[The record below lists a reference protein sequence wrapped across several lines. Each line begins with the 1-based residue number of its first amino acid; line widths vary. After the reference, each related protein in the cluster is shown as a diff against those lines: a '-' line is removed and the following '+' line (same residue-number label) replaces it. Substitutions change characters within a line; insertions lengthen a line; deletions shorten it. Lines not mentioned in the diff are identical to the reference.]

1 MRLQDSRM
9 FPITVEGLLVDD
21 QRAGDLP
28 GLRDAALLF
37 ESNPRPMWVF
47 DAATLRFLAVNKAAL
62 DLYGYTR
69 EEFLSLTPLDL
80 RPPEDHEKFREHMAT
95 VDPTGVNRG
104 HWQHIT
110 KAGSLLAVEVSGQGI
125 TYDGRAA
132 RLIVVDDVTPIS
144 AAEAARQE
152 SEARYKTLIEHAPD
166 AIVVLDVDA
175 GTFIEANENA
185 SRLFGCT
192 REELLSLGVADVSPP
207 SQPDGRPS
215 AAAAA
220 EVIERAL
227 RGESPVF
234 EWVHRSVSGE
244 EILCE
249 VRFVRLPSASR
260 RLVRGSMTDVRE
272 RKTAEIE
279 ASRLGAIVEFSRDAM
294 IATDLAGR
302 IITWNRGAER
312 IFGYTAGEVLGQTTE
327 RFFLP
332 GEEHERAHIR
342 DAVIGRGESIE
353 GLERTWLRK
362 DGTTVTTSSSYF
374 PIRDPGG
381 NITGVGS
388 VARDISDRKAADLAL
403 RASQARLQLAVRASR
418 LGIWTWDTE
427 TNAVDW
433 SAEAATILGR
443 DPAAMPATMGDTLRL
458 IHPEDASRTRMVSRE
473 DLASGAPIEFRLAQ
487 PNGDYRWV
495 SVTGMRAA
503 DGSPQV
509 TGVIRDIH
517 ESKLAETELRE
528 SESRIRELLE
538 SLSTAVWVSD
548 GRAALLVNGELERI
562 TGYPREQLLQ
572 DGLFASLIHPDD
584 RQAMVDRLQR
594 RLRGEERVSRFEIR
608 ITRADGETRYL
619 AVSASAFSFGGVSAS
634 LLSAFDVTERRR
646 AEDELRESEE
656 RFRSLADSAPI
667 FIWTAMP
674 DRQIDFFNATWRN
687 FTGRPMEEDTGWGWM
702 QVIHPEDLDGTV
714 ATYETSFDARVPY
727 SMRYRLR
734 RHDGEYRWILEHGTP
749 RYAPDGAFLGFIG
762 ACLDIHET
770 VLAEEEIRASEER
783 FRGLVETV
791 PVGIWAWDGVD
802 VLMVNAALER
812 LLGFPREQLTRR
824 DFLGSRMP
832 PDDRAMIRARA
843 AQRMAGE
850 PVDPPY
856 VEIRMTD
863 ARDRVLT
870 FELHSTIVT
879 LAGQR
884 VWLNSVIDVTE
895 RRAAEEERRRLD
907 HQMQQTQKLESLGI
921 LAGGI
926 AHDFNNLLV
935 AILGNAGLALLEL
948 PPESPAR
955 QTVQAI
961 ETAAQRA
968 ADLTRQMLAYSGKG
982 KFVIEPLNLSRVV
995 EEMAH
1000 LLEVSVS
1007 KRAVLKYHFAPN
1019 LPPIEADATQVR
1031 QVIMNLITNASDAI
1045 GDRSGV
1051 ISISTG
1057 MQHCDRA
1064 YLRES
1069 YLDADLPEGDYVY
1082 IEVADTGEGMDE
1094 ATRARIFDPFFTT
1107 KFTGRG
1113 LGLAAVLGIV
1123 RGHRAAIKLY
1133 SEPGRGTTFKV
1144 LFPAARP
1151 STARAPEPAPRP
1163 EPEAATAP
1171 RGTVLVVD
1179 DDETVRTVTRR
1190 ILERSGFTVLL
1201 APDGLQALQ
1210 VYRATPGVALVIL
1223 DMTMPHMDGEECFRE
1238 LRHLDPTVRV
1248 LLTSGYNEQDATE
1261 RFVGKGLAGFI
1272 QKPYR
1277 PADLLSKVEEVLRRN
1292 RG

>member
-1 MRLQDSRM
+1 MVN
-9 FPITVEGLLVDD
+9 ITAEGTSVDD
-21 QRAGDLP
+21 PRAGELP
-28 GLRDAALLF
+28 PLRDAPLLF
-37 ESNPRPMWVF
+37 EASPRPMWVF
-47 DAATLRFLAVNKAAL
+47 DAETLRFLDVNQAAL

-69 EEFLSLTPLDL
+69 EEFLQLSPRDI
-80 RPPEDHEKFREHMAT
+80 RPPEDRAQFDAHMAT
-95 VDPTGVNRG
+95 IDPVGVNRARWR
-104 HWQHIT
+104 HVT
-110 KAGSLLAVEVSGQGI
+110 KSGALLSVEVSGQGI
-125 TYDGRAA
+125 TYDGRPA
-132 RLIVVDDVTPIS
+132 RLISVNDFTPADS
-144 AAEAARQE
+144 AEAARQE
-152 SEARYKTLIEHAPD
+152 SEARYRTLIEHAPD

-175 GTFIEANENA
+175 GTFVEFNENA
-185 SRLFGCT
+185 CRLFGYS
-192 REELLSLGVADVSPP
+192 RAELAGLGVPDVSPEF
-207 SQPDGRPS
+207 QPDGRPS
-215 AAAAA
+215 AEAAI
-220 EVIERAL
+220 EFIERAL
-227 RGESPVF
+227 RGEAPVF
-234 EWVHRSVSGE
+234 EWLHRSTAGE
-244 EILCE
+244 DILCE
-249 VRFVRLPSASR
+249 VRLVRLPSAAR
-260 RLVRGSMTDVRE
+260 RLIRGSMTDIRD
-272 RKTAEIE
+272 RKAAE
-279 ASRLGAIVEFSRDAM
+279 AAAARFGAIVEFSQDAM
-294 IATDLAGR
+294 VVTDLAGR
-302 IITWNRGAER
+302 ITTWNRGAER
-312 IFGYTAGEVLGQTTE
+312 LFGYAASEVLGQSTE

-332 GEEHERAHIR
+332 GDEHLRTSLRE
-342 DAVIGRGESIE
+342 AVIGRGESVE
-353 GLERTWLRK
+353 GMDRAWLRK
-362 DGTTVTTSSSYF
+362 DGTVLHTSSSYF
-374 PIRDPGG
+374 PIRDANGT
-381 NITGVGS
+381 ITGVGS
-388 VARDISDRKAADLAL
+388 VARDISDRIAAESALRASEARLQLAL
-403 RASQARLQLAVRASR
+403 RASR
-418 LGIWTWDTE
+418 LGVWTWNLE
-427 TNAVDW
+427 SNAMEW
-433 SAEAATILGR
+433 SSEAASILGR
-443 DPAAMPATMGDTLRL
+443 QPSAMPRTIGDTLRL
-458 IHPEDASRTRMVSRE
+458 IHPEDATRTRKVSLSE
-473 DLASGAPIEFRLAQ
+473 LASGETFEFRMALPA
-487 PNGDYRWV
+487 GYYRWV
-495 SVTGMRAA
+495 AVTGMPAT
-503 DGSPQV
+503 DGTQTV

-517 ESKLAETELRE
+517 QGKIAEAELRE
-528 SESRIRELLE
+528 SEGRIREILE

-548 GRAALLVNGELERI
+548 GQRAILVNGELERI
-562 TGYPREQLLQ
+562 SGYPRQQLLAE
-572 DGLFASLIHPDD
+572 GFLASLIHPAD
-584 RQAMVDRLQR
+584 RQVMIDHYQR
-594 RLRGEERVSRFEIR
+594 RQRGEERVSRFEIR
-608 ITRADGETRYL
+608 LTRADGETRHL
-619 AVSASAFSFGGVSAS
+619 AVSASAIALSGATAS
-634 LLSAFDVTERRR
+634 LLSAFDITERSR
-646 AEDELRESEE
+646 AEAELRESEE

-667 FIWTAMP
+667 FIWTAGP

-687 FTGRPMEEDTGWGWM
+687 FTGRPMEEDAGYGWTE
-702 QVIHPEDLDGTV
+702 VIHPEDLDATV
-714 ATYETSFDARVPY
+714 ATYEANFDARSPY

-749 RYAPDGAFLGFIG
+749 RFAGDGTFLGFIG
-762 ACLDIHET
+762 ACLEIHET

-783 FRGLVETV
+783 FRSLVETV

-824 DFLGSRMP
+824 EFLGSRID
-832 PDDRAMIRARA
+832 PDDRALIRARA
-843 AQRMAGE
+843 ARRMAGQ

-863 ARDRVLT
+863 SAGRVLT
-870 FELHSTIVT
+870 FELHATIVT

-884 VWLNSVIDVTE
+884 VWLNSVIDVTQ

-907 HQMQQTQKLESLGI
+907 QQMQQTQKLESLGI

-1019 LPPIEADATQVR
+1019 LPLIEADATQVR

-1057 MQHCDRA
+1057 MQYADRA

-1069 YLDADLPEGDYVY
+1069 YLDTDLPEGDYVY
-1082 IEVADTGEGMDE
+1082 IEVADTGQGMDE

-1144 LFPAARP
+1144 LFPVARNAAGRP
-1151 STARAPEPAPRP
+1151 PQPELPPTPDPASS
-1163 EPEAATAP
+1163 P

-1201 APDGLQALQ
+1201 AAHGVEALQ
-1210 VYRATPGVALVIL
+1210 VYRTTPGIALVIL

-1248 LLTSGYNEQDATE
+1248 LLTSGYNEQDATD

-1277 PADLLSKVEEVLRRN
+1277 PADLLSKVEEVLTSS

>member
-1 MRLQDSRM
+1 
-9 FPITVEGLLVDD
+9 
-21 QRAGDLP
+21 
-28 GLRDAALLF
+28 
-37 ESNPRPMWVF
+37 MWVF
-47 DAATLRFLAVNKAAL
+47 DSATLRFLAVNQAAL

-80 RPPEDHEKFREHMAT
+80 RPLEEHDKFRAHMAT
-95 VDPTGVNRG
+95 VDPTGVNRAR
-104 HWQHIT
+104 WQHIT
-110 KAGSLLAVEVSGQGI
+110 KDGALLAVEVSAQGI
-125 TYDGRAA
+125 TFDGRAA
-132 RLIVVDDVTPIS
+132 RLIVVDDFTPVS

-207 SQPDGRPS
+207 SQPDGRS
-215 AAAAA
+215 SVEAAS

-227 RGESPVF
+227 RGETPVF
-234 EWVHRSVSGE
+234 EWLHRSVSGE

-249 VRFVRLPSASR
+249 VRLVRLPSASR
-260 RLVRGSMTDVRE
+260 RLVRGSMTDIRE
-272 RKTAEIE
+272 RKAAEIE
-279 ASRLGAIVEFSRDAM
+279 ASRLGAIVEFSQDAM
-294 IATDLAGR
+294 IATDFAGR

-312 IFGYTAGEVLGQTTE
+312 LFGYSAYEVLGRTTE

-332 GEEHERAHIR
+332 GEEHERARIR
-342 DAVIGRGESIE
+342 ETVIGRGESIE

-374 PIRDPGG
+374 PIRDPDG

-388 VARDISDRKAADLAL
+388 VARGISDRKSAELAL
-403 RASQARLQLAVRASR
+403 RASEARLRLALRASR
-418 LGIWTWDTE
+418 LGIWAWDTE
-427 TNAVDW
+427 TNAIDW
-433 SAEAATILGR
+433 SPEAAAILGR
-443 DPAAMPATMGDTLRL
+443 TLGEMPPTIGATLRL
-458 IHPEDASRTRMVSRE
+458 IHPEDTPRTRVVSRE
-473 DLASGAPIEFRLAQ
+473 DLASGAPIDFRMVL
-487 PNGDYRWV
+487 PSGDYRWV
-495 SVTGMRAA
+495 SVTGMRAP
-503 DGSPQV
+503 DGRQV

-517 ESKLAETELRE
+517 ESKLAEAELRE

-538 SLSTAVWVSD
+538 NLSTAVWVSD
-548 GRAALLVNGELERI
+548 GRAALLVNGELERV
-562 TGYPREQLLQ
+562 TGYPREQLLRE
-572 DGLFASLIHPDD
+572 GFLASLIHPDD
-584 RQAMVDRLQR
+584 RQAMVDHLQR

-619 AVSASAFSFGGVSAS
+619 AVSASAFSFAGVSAS

-646 AEDELRESEE
+646 AEDELRESEQ

-667 FIWTAMP
+667 FIWTARP

-687 FTGRPMEEDTGWGWM
+687 FTGRPMEVDTGYGWTE
-702 QVIHPEDLDGTV
+702 VIHPEDLDATV
-714 ATYETSFDARVPY
+714 ATYEAKFDARAPY

-734 RHDGEYRWILEHGTP
+734 RHDGQYRWILEHGTP
-749 RYAPDGAFLGFIG
+749 RYAGDWTFLGFIG

-770 VLAEEEIRASEER
+770 VLAEDEIRASEER
-783 FRGLVETV
+783 FRSLVETV

-812 LLGFPREQLTRR
+812 LLGFSREQLTRR
-824 DFLGSRMP
+824 DFLGSRIDP
-832 PDDRAMIRARA
+832 EDRARIRARA
-843 AQRMAGE
+843 ARRMAGE

-856 VEIRMTD
+856 VEIRIND

-870 FELHSTIVT
+870 FELHSTVVT
-879 LAGQR
+879 LGGQR
-884 VWLNSVIDVTE
+884 IWLNSVIDVTE

-1064 YLRES
+1064 YLRAS

-1144 LFPAARP
+1144 LFPAARL
-1151 STARAPEPAPRP
+1151 SGARAPEPAPRP
-1163 EPEAATAP
+1163 EPRAATGP
-1171 RGTVLVVD
+1171 RATVLVVD

-1201 APDGLQALQ
+1201 APDGLRALET
-1210 VYRATPGVALVIL
+1210 YRATPDIALVIL

-1238 LRHLDPTVRV
+1238 LRHLDPAVRV

-1277 PADLLSKVEEVLRRN
+1277 PADLLTRVEEVLSQS

>member
-1 MRLQDSRM
+1 M
-9 FPITVEGLLVDD
+9 DD
-21 QRAGDLP
+21 QRAGEVP
-28 GLRDAALLF
+28 PLREATLLF
-37 ESNPRPMWVF
+37 EASPRPMWVF
-47 DAATLRFLAVNKAAL
+47 DAETLRFLDVNQAAL

-69 EEFLSLTPLDL
+69 EEFLRLTPRDI
-80 RPPEDHEKFREHMAT
+80 RPSEDRALFDAHMAT
-95 VDPTGVNRG
+95 VDPIGVNHSRRR
-104 HWQHIT
+104 HVT
-110 KAGSLLAVEVSGQGI
+110 KDGSLLSVEVSGQGI
-125 TYDGRAA
+125 IYDGRPA
-132 RLIVVDDVTPIS
+132 RLISVNDFTLADS
-144 AAEAARQE
+144 ADAAREE
-152 SEARYKTLIEHAPD
+152 SEARYRTLIEHAPE
-166 AIVVLDVDA
+166 AIVVLDADA
-175 GTFIEANENA
+175 GTFVEFNENA
-185 SRLFGCT
+185 CRLFGYS
-192 REELLSLGVADVSPP
+192 RAELSSLGVADVSPP
-207 SQPDGRPS
+207 FQPGGRPS
-215 AAAAA
+215 AEAAA

-227 RGESPVF
+227 RGETPVF
-234 EWVHRSVSGE
+234 EWLHRSTSGA
-244 EILCE
+244 EIFCE
-249 VRFVRLPSASR
+249 VRLVRLPSASR
-260 RLVRGSMTDVRE
+260 RLIRGSITDIRD
-272 RKTAEIE
+272 RKAAELS
-279 ASRLGAIVEFSRDAM
+279 ASRLSAIVEFSQDAM
-294 IATDLAGR
+294 MATDLQGR

-312 IFGYTAGEVLGQTTE
+312 LFGYSAPEVLGQTTH

-332 GEEHERAHIR
+332 GQEHERDLIR
-342 DAVIGRGESIE
+342 ETVIQRGQSIE
-353 GLERTWLRK
+353 GMERTRLRK

-374 PIRDPGG
+374 PIRDPDGT
-381 NITGVGS
+381 IAAVGS
-388 VARDISDRKAADLAL
+388 VARDVSDRKAAELAL
-403 RASQARLQLAVRASR
+403 RASEARFQLALRASR
-418 LGIWTWDTE
+418 LGIWTWNTQ
-427 TNAVDW
+427 TNTVDW
-433 SAEAATILGR
+433 SPEAAAILGR
-443 DPAAMPATMGDTLRL
+443 HPGEMPSTIRDTIGL
-458 IHPEDASRTRMVSRE
+458 IHPDDAGRPRTIILD
-473 DLASGAPIEFRLAQ
+473 DLASGNPIDFRMAW
-487 PNGDYRWV
+487 PSGTYRWV
-495 SVTGMRAA
+495 SITGMRTT
-503 DGSPQV
+503 DGTQV

-517 ESKLAETELRE
+517 ESKLAE
-528 SESRIRELLE
+528 
-538 SLSTAVWVSD
+538 A
-548 GRAALLVNGELERI
+548 
-562 TGYPREQLLQ
+562 
-572 DGLFASLIHPDD
+572 
-584 RQAMVDRLQR
+584 
-594 RLRGEERVSRFEIR
+594 
-608 ITRADGETRYL
+608 
-619 AVSASAFSFGGVSAS
+619 
-634 LLSAFDVTERRR
+634 
-646 AEDELRESEE
+646 ELRESEE

-667 FIWTAMP
+667 FIWTATP
-674 DRQIDFFNATWRN
+674 DRQIDFFNATWRR
-687 FTGRPMEEDTGWGWM
+687 FTGRPMDQDAGYGWT
-702 QVIHPEDLDGTV
+702 QVIHPEDLEATL
-714 ATYETSFDARVPY
+714 ATYEANFEARSPY

-749 RYAPDGAFLGFIG
+749 RYTGDGAFLGFIG

-770 VLAEEEIRASEER
+770 VLAEDEIRANEVR
-783 FRGLVETV
+783 FRNLVETI

-802 VLMVNAALER
+802 VLIVNAALER

-824 DFLGSRMP
+824 DFLGSRID

-843 AQRMAGE
+843 ARRMAGE
-850 PVDPPY
+850 PIDPPY

-884 VWLNSVIDVTE
+884 VWLNSVIDVTG
-895 RRAAEEERRRLD
+895 RRAAEDERRRLD

-1019 LPPIEADATQVR
+1019 LPFIEADATQVR

-1057 MQHCDRA
+1057 MQYADRD

-1082 IEVADTGEGMDE
+1082 IEVADTGQGMDE

-1113 LGLAAVLGIV
+1113 LGLAAVLGII

-1144 LFPAARP
+1144 LFPAALPASSRP
-1151 STARAPEPAPRP
+1151 PEPQLPPASEAVPAPR
-1163 EPEAATAP
+1163 
-1171 RGTVLVVD
+1171 GIVLVVD

-1201 APDGLQALQ
+1201 AADGVEALK
-1210 VYRATPGVALVIL
+1210 VHRATPGVALVIL

-1277 PADLLSKVEEVLRRN
+1277 PADLLSKVEEVLRAN

>member
-1 MRLQDSRM
+1 MNR
-9 FPITVEGLLVDD
+9 ITAEGSPVDD
-21 QRAGDLP
+21 ERAGELP
-28 GLRDAALLF
+28 PLRDAGLLF
-37 ESNPRPMWVF
+37 EANPRPMWVF
-47 DAATLRFLAVNKAAL
+47 DTETLHFLDVNQSAL
-62 DLYGYTR
+62 DLYGYAR
-69 EEFLSLTPLDL
+69 EEFLRLTPRDI
-80 RPPEDHEKFREHMAT
+80 RTPEEHARFDAHMAT
-95 VDPTGVNRG
+95 VDPTGVNRARWR
-104 HWQHIT
+104 HVT
-110 KAGSLLAVEVSGQGI
+110 KEGTVLSVEVSGQGI
-125 TYDGRAA
+125 SYNGRAA
-132 RLIVVDDVTPIS
+132 RLIVVDDFTP
-144 AAEAARQE
+144 ADTAEAARQE

-175 GTFIEANENA
+175 GTFVEANENA
-185 SRLFGCT
+185 CRLFGHT
-192 REELLSLGVADVSPP
+192 RAQLSSLTVGDVSPEF
-207 SQPDGRPS
+207 QPDGRPS
-215 AAAAA
+215 AAAAS
-220 EVIERAL
+220 EVIDRAL
-227 RGESPVF
+227 RGEAPVF
-234 EWVHRSVSGE
+234 EWLHRSATGD

-249 VRFVRLPSASR
+249 VRLVRLPSASR
-260 RLVRGSMTDVRE
+260 RLIRGSMTDIRD
-272 RKTAEIE
+272 RKAAELS
-279 ASRLGAIVEFSRDAM
+279 ASRLGAIVEFSLDAM
-294 IATDLAGR
+294 VATDLAGHV
-302 IITWNRGAER
+302 ITWNRGAEHLL
-312 IFGYTAGEVLGQTTE
+312 GYTAREMLGQTTE
-327 RFFLP
+327 RFFVP
-332 GEEHERAHIR
+332 GEEEARMRIR
-342 DAVIGRGESIE
+342 EAVIGRGESIE
-353 GLERTWLRK
+353 GTERTWLRK

-374 PIRDPGG
+374 PIRDPRGD
-381 NITGVGS
+381 ITGVGS
-388 VARDISDRKAADLAL
+388 VARDIGDRKAAELALRASEARFQLAL
-403 RASQARLQLAVRASR
+403 RASQ
-418 LGIWTWDTE
+418 LGIWTWDTAANTME
-427 TNAVDW
+427 W
-433 SAEAATILGR
+433 SPEAATILDR
-443 DPAAMPATMGDTLRL
+443 SPAEMPPTIGETLLL
-458 IHPEDASRTRMVSRE
+458 IHPDDLSRTRAVSLD
-473 DLASGAPIEFRLAQ
+473 DLASGNPIEFRMVLPSGQ
-487 PNGDYRWV
+487 YRWV
-495 SVTGMRAA
+495 AVTGMRAA
-503 DGSPQV
+503 DGSQSV
-509 TGVIRDIH
+509 TGVIRDIN
-517 ESKLAETELRE
+517 ESKLAEAELRE
-528 SESRIRELLE
+528 SESRVRDILE
-538 SLSTAVWVSD
+538 SLSTAIWVSD

-562 TGYPREQLLQ
+562 TGYPRELLLQ
-572 DGLFASLIHPDD
+572 DGSLAALIHPDD
-584 RQAMVDRLQR
+584 RQVMLEHYQR
-594 RLRGEERVSRFEIR
+594 RIRGEERVSRYEIR
-608 ITRADGETRYL
+608 ITRSDGKVRYL
-619 AVSASAFSFGGVSAS
+619 AVSASAIAFGGATAS
-634 LLSAFDVTERRR
+634 LVSAFDVTERRR

-667 FIWTAMP
+667 FIWTAGN

-687 FTGRPMEEDTGWGWM
+687 FTGRPMEEDAGYGWT
-702 QVIHPEDLDGTV
+702 QVIHPEDLDATV
-714 ATYETSFDARVPY
+714 DTYEANFDTRSPY

-749 RYAPDGAFLGFIG
+749 RYAGDGAFLGFIG

-783 FRGLVETV
+783 FRSLVETV
-791 PVGIWAWDGVD
+791 PVGIWAWDGTD
-802 VLMVNAALER
+802 VIMVNAALER
-812 LLGFPREQLTRR
+812 LIGFPRVRLTER
-824 DFLGSRMP
+824 DFLGSRMDP
-832 PDDRAMIRARA
+832 EDRAIIRARA
-843 AQRMAGE
+843 ARRMAGE

-856 VEIRMTD
+856 VEIHMTD

-907 HQMQQTQKLESLGI
+907 RQMQQTQKLESLGI

-1051 ISISTG
+1051 ISVSTG
-1057 MQHCDRA
+1057 MQYADRA

-1113 LGLAAVLGIV
+1113 LGLAAVLGII

-1144 LFPAARP
+1144 LFPVAGSSLTRSP
-1151 STARAPEPAPRP
+1151 APEPQPP
-1163 EPEAATAP
+1163 SEAVP
-1171 RGTVLVVD
+1171 VQRGTILAVD

-1201 APDGLQALQ
+1201 AADGVEALQ
-1210 VYRATPGVALVIL
+1210 VYRATPGISLVIL

-1238 LRHLDPTVRV
+1238 LRHLDPGVRV

-1277 PADLLSKVEEVLRRN
+1277 PADLLGKVEEVLTLN
-1292 RG
+1292 RP

>member
-1 MRLQDSRM
+1 M
-9 FPITVEGLLVDD
+9 DD
-21 QRAGDLP
+21 QRAGEVP
-28 GLRDAALLF
+28 PLREATLLF
-37 ESNPRPMWVF
+37 EASPRPMWVF
-47 DAATLRFLAVNKAAL
+47 DAETLRFLAVNQAAL

-69 EEFLSLTPLDL
+69 EEFLRLTPRHI
-80 RPPEDHEKFREHMAT
+80 RPPEDRARFDAHMAT
-95 VDPTGVNRG
+95 VDPIGVDHSRWR
-104 HWQHIT
+104 HV
-110 KAGSLLAVEVSGQGI
+110 KKDGSLLSVEVSGQNI
-125 TYDGRAA
+125 IYDGRPARLVSVNDFTLADSADAA
-132 RLIVVDDVTPIS
+132 R
-144 AAEAARQE
+144 EE
-152 SEARYKTLIEHAPD
+152 SEARYRTLIEHAPE
-166 AIVVLDVDA
+166 AIGVLDVDA
-175 GTFIEANENA
+175 GTFVEFNENA
-185 SRLFGCT
+185 CRLFGCS
-192 REELLSLGVADVSPP
+192 RAVLSSLGVADVSPP
-207 SQPDGRPS
+207 FQPGGRPS
-215 AAAAA
+215 AEAAA

-227 RGESPVF
+227 RGETPVF
-234 EWVHRSVSGE
+234 EWLHRSASGE

-249 VRFVRLPSASR
+249 VRLVRLPSASR
-260 RLVRGSMTDVRE
+260 RLIRSSITDIRD
-272 RKTAEIE
+272 RKAAELS
-279 ASRLGAIVEFSRDAM
+279 ASRLSAIVEFSQDAM
-294 IATDLAGR
+294 MATDLQGR

-312 IFGYTAGEVLGQTTE
+312 LFGYSAPEVLGQTTH

-332 GEEHERAHIR
+332 GQEHERDLIR
-342 DAVIGRGESIE
+342 ETVIQRGQSIE
-353 GLERTWLRK
+353 GMERTRLRK

-374 PIRDPGG
+374 PIRDPDGT
-381 NITGVGS
+381 IAAVGS
-388 VARDISDRKAADLAL
+388 VARDVSDRKAAELAL
-403 RASQARLQLAVRASR
+403 RASEARFQLALRASR
-418 LGIWTWDTE
+418 LGIWTWNTQ
-427 TNAVDW
+427 TNTVDW
-433 SAEAATILGR
+433 SPEAAAILGR
-443 DPAAMPATMGDTLRL
+443 HPGEMPSTIRDTIGL
-458 IHPEDASRTRMVSRE
+458 IHPDDAGRPRTIILD
-473 DLASGAPIEFRLAQ
+473 DLASGNPIDFRMAW
-487 PNGDYRWV
+487 PSGTYRWV
-495 SVTGMRAA
+495 SITGMRTT
-503 DGSPQV
+503 DGTQV

-517 ESKLAETELRE
+517 ESKLAE
-528 SESRIRELLE
+528 
-538 SLSTAVWVSD
+538 A
-548 GRAALLVNGELERI
+548 
-562 TGYPREQLLQ
+562 
-572 DGLFASLIHPDD
+572 
-584 RQAMVDRLQR
+584 
-594 RLRGEERVSRFEIR
+594 
-608 ITRADGETRYL
+608 
-619 AVSASAFSFGGVSAS
+619 
-634 LLSAFDVTERRR
+634 
-646 AEDELRESEE
+646 ELRESEE

-667 FIWTAMP
+667 FIWTATP
-674 DRQIDFFNATWRN
+674 DRQIDFFNATWRR
-687 FTGRPMEEDTGWGWM
+687 FTGRPMDQDAGYGWT
-702 QVIHPEDLDGTV
+702 QVIHPEDLEATL
-714 ATYETSFDARVPY
+714 ATYEANFEARSPY

-749 RYAPDGAFLGFIG
+749 RYTGDGAFLGFIG

-770 VLAEEEIRASEER
+770 VLAEDEIRANEVR
-783 FRGLVETV
+783 FRNLVETI

-802 VLMVNAALER
+802 VLIVNAALER

-824 DFLGSRMP
+824 DFLGSRID

-843 AQRMAGE
+843 ARRMAGE
-850 PVDPPY
+850 PIDPPY

-884 VWLNSVIDVTE
+884 VWLNSVIDVTG
-895 RRAAEEERRRLD
+895 RRAAEDERRRLD

-1019 LPPIEADATQVR
+1019 LPFIEADATQVR

-1057 MQHCDRA
+1057 MQYADRD

-1082 IEVADTGEGMDE
+1082 IEVADTGQGMDE

-1113 LGLAAVLGIV
+1113 LGLAAVLGII

-1144 LFPAARP
+1144 LFPAALPASSRP
-1151 STARAPEPAPRP
+1151 PEPQLPPASEAEPAPR
-1163 EPEAATAP
+1163 
-1171 RGTVLVVD
+1171 GIVLVVD

-1201 APDGLQALQ
+1201 AADGVEALK
-1210 VYRATPGVALVIL
+1210 VHRATPGVALVIL

-1277 PADLLSKVEEVLRRN
+1277 PADLLSKVEEVLRAN